1 MHHKDKNP
9 VHGAEDEDHSVED
22 VVVSMHFNNPKDKA
36 QQNHSKLL
44 FNKCK
49 VNRDKWETISAGA
62 ARVLDIGQMSVHHI
76 VKVNVEDV
84 VDRISE
90 DGMDEVDK
98 VVILR
103 NEDEEETRQ

>member
-1 MHHKDKNP
+1 MR
-9 VHGAEDEDHSVED
+9 D
-22 VVVSMHFNNPKDKA
+22 VAVSMQFNNPRDKA

-49 VNRDKWETISAGA
+49 VNKDKWESISAGA
-62 ARVLDIGQMSVHHI
+62 ARVLDIGLMSVHHI

-90 DGMDEVDK
+90 DGMDEVDE
-98 VVILR
+98 VVVLH